1 MKKVGKKVG
10 VVGCCFAEKIAMSK
24 KVKIILTLTC
34 VAAAFIGV
42 LLYFLLSGE
51 DKLERYTTVTINGE
65 TVKTFSSDVGGI
77 YPGQTTEYEI
87 TLVGADA
94 ENLFVTLDF
103 RCKEDG
109 ELKQF
114 VKVRI
119 TSGEVSIEKTLAELL
134 SDGEVVSLGKNVKKI
149 DIVYSM
155 DLFVGNE
162 AQGTDV
168 AFYIDLAAKRTE

>member
-1 MKKVGKKVG
+1 
-10 VVGCCFAEKIAMSK
+10 MSK
-24 KVKIILTLTC
+24 KIKIILTLAC

-51 DKLERYTTVTINGE
+51 DRLERYTTVKINGE

-77 YPGQTTEYEI
+77 YPGQMTEYEI
-87 TLVGADA
+87 ALVGAEA

-119 TSGEVSIEKTLAELL
+119 TAGETTIEKTLAELL
-134 SDGEVVSLGKNVKKI
+134 SDDEIVSLGKNVRQI
-149 DIVYSM
+149 NIVYSM
-155 DLFVGNE
+155 DLDVGNE
-162 AQGTDV
+162 AQGTNV